1 MSVAASI
8 IGNAVVQDT
17 TTGYGPSQL
26 FSPATNANLTAYSY
40 LTNEPIPTSPTSITF
55 PFGVTKLQFLFIR
68 NLGTQ
73 SLQVTWTPS
82 GGSSNIVT
90 TLTANSVQGQP
101 GGMIVLYEPDLT
113 LGVTALSLQAI
124 TAATVA
130 QIIMA
135 G

>member
-1 MSVAASI
+1 MSISASI
-8 IGNAVVQDT
+8 FGNAVVQDT
-17 TTGYGPSQL
+17 TTGYGPSQI
-26 FSPATNANLTAYSY
+26 FSPATNANLIAYSY
-40 LTNEPIPTSPTSITF
+40 LTNESIPTSPTSITF

-68 NLGTQ
+68 NLGSQ

-82 GGSSNIVT
+82 GGGSVVVT
-90 TLTANSVQGQP
+90 TLTAGSPQGTP
-101 GGMIVLYEPDLT
+101 GGMIMLYEPDLT

-124 TAATVA
+124 TAGTIA